1 MNNDDDNKQQQTETP
16 TVGDDPMDDA
26 ARAFQKWMD
35 AGEQK
40 DTDGYPNMPPHDAV
54 AIVSVLLPK
63 VDMMNTTTNCTSAV
77 DCFVWLKDGA
87 HGLRWQDEMASMM
100 PGKKNTE

>member
-1 MNNDDDNKQQQTETP
+1 
-16 TVGDDPMDDA
+16 MDDA

-35 AGEQK
+35 AGEKK
-40 DTDGYPNMPPHDAV
+40 DADRYPNMPSHDAV

-77 DCFVWLKDGA
+77 DFFVWLKIGA
-87 HGLRWQDEMASMM
+87 CGLRWQDEMASMM
-100 PGKKNTE
+100 QGKKNTE